1 MRCRALPAGP
11 FGKGAGAGRP
21 VSGPDLA
28 VAAPADLSA
37 RRTLCPLAL
46 WPSGPLALWPSG
58 R

>member
-46 WPSGPLALWPSG
+46 WPSGPLALWPL
-58 R
+58 